1 MRTMWRQFIHFE
13 GLEEDTCGDLE
24 GSEVDDEDNAEAE
37 GEELGDSW
45 CAAAST

>member
-1 MRTMWRQFIHFE
+1 MKTMRRQFIHFE
-13 GLEEDTCGDLE
+13 GLAEDARWDLE